1 MAGAAEL
8 NGQVALVTGAAK
20 RIGRAIALALAE
32 AGADVAVHYRR
43 TQREAEELC
52 ERIRERGRRAWAVQA
67 DLESPVA
74 AETLFS
80 RVAESAGAVDLLVNN
95 ASVFPEDTVLDFT
108 PEQLHAC
115 VAVHSVAPLLLARR
129 MAAQGRPG
137 CIVNL
142 LDARVVDYD
151 RLHAAYHLSKRMLMS
166 LTSMLALELAPGIR
180 VNAVAP
186 GLILP
191 PEGKPD
197 DYLERLAHTNPLNAY
212 GDPEDIA
219 SAVLFLVQS
228 RFVTGQVI
236 YVDGGRHLKGR
247 VYG

>member
-1 MAGAAEL
+1 MTGTPEL
-8 NGQVALVTGAAK
+8 KGQVALVTGAAK
-20 RIGRAIALALAE
+20 RIGHAIALGLAE

-43 TQREAEELC
+43 AGDEAAALC
-52 ERIRERGRRAWAVQA
+52 DSIRAKGRRAWAIQA
-67 DLESPVA
+67 DLSEA
-74 AETLFS
+74 AEAEALFS
-80 RVAESAGAVDLLVNN
+80 QVVDACDHVDILVNN
-95 ASVFPEDTVLDFT
+95 ASIFPENTILDVT
-108 PEQLHAC
+108 PEDLHASM
-115 VAVHSVAPLLLARR
+115 AVHAIAPLLLARR
-129 MAAQGRPG
+129 MAALGRSG

-151 RLHAAYHLSKRMLMS
+151 RIHAAYHLSKRALMS
-166 LTSMLALELAPGIR
+166 LTSMLALELAPSIR

-191 PEGKPD
+191 PEGKPA
-197 DYLERLAHTNPLNAY
+197 DYLASLAHTNPLQAY
-212 GDPEDIA
+212 GGPEDIA
-219 SAVLFLVQS
+219 SAVLFLVTS